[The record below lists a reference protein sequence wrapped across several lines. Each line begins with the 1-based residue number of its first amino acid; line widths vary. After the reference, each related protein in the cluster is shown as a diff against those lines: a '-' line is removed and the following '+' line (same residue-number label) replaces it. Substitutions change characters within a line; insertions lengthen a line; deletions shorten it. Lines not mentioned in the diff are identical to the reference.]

1 MQIKYSTFH
10 SIFECQSSDDLKKNL
25 TDFFG
30 RHKFM
35 PTLEVDYSYVLVKF
49 DVIALNTAQ
58 QIYNAACRLAKE
70 RQLDAAYIYYKDAL
84 LAFPNLIC
92 AMQCK
97 AQIEILRE
105 QYDVALDTLIGA
117 LNLNPKDANLLA
129 LLGFVFKK
137 IEQPDSGD
145 KFFKEALSLEKEN
158 PFANLWLRGF
168 DFTMAIFEEITPLYE
183 GLIVPYQDMVQSPF
197 LFAKA
202 LADYNEDDDMLH
214 AYDVAVS
221 ASIWESI
228 YSEERELGI
237 KVLEDV
243 LSCLDKRLA
252 EWQWLK
258 IQHVVDAVEKETGVR
273 VALIEQKNSGYPAS
287 IIDINEAMITYNPSK
302 PYCYFHLLRQ
312 ILRVRLEYLPDNL
325 KYFPEVSI
333 SDDSLQELYD
343 RYYSFLLRGFIELSS
358 SPTKEVYVTRKLKG
372 YIQSLADETITRIV
386 DVTIPKICPSLMPFM
401 LGEYLSRLKTS
412 YDSHKSWVEDPGA
425 PRSLLQPRRTSAL
438 VRAYCIQQM
447 FGVVTFPKFDPEEA
461 ELGDMQELY
470 DELAHPD
477 IEINPMHYM
486 QRAFFRYGLF
496 PYVDICP
503 QQQPAGPKLSR

>member
-1 MQIKYSTFH
+1 
-10 SIFECQSSDDLKKNL
+10 
-25 TDFFG
+25 
-30 RHKFM
+30 
-35 PTLEVDYSYVLVKF
+35 
-49 DVIALNTAQ
+49 
-58 QIYNAACRLAKE
+58 
-70 RQLDAAYIYYKDAL
+70 
-84 LAFPNLIC
+84 
-92 AMQCK
+92 
-97 AQIEILRE
+97 
-105 QYDVALDTLIGA
+105 
-117 LNLNPKDANLLA
+117 
-129 LLGFVFKK
+129 
-137 IEQPDSGD
+137 
-145 KFFKEALSLEKEN
+145 
-158 PFANLWLRGF
+158 
-168 DFTMAIFEEITPLYE
+168 
-183 GLIVPYQDMVQSPF
+183 MVQSPF

-358 SPTKEVYVTRKLKG
+358 SPKK
-372 YIQSLADETITRIV
+372 
-386 DVTIPKICPSLMPFM
+386 
-401 LGEYLSRLKTS
+401 
-412 YDSHKSWVEDPGA
+412 
-425 PRSLLQPRRTSAL
+425 
-438 VRAYCIQQM
+438 
-447 FGVVTFPKFDPEEA
+447 
-461 ELGDMQELY
+461 
-470 DELAHPD
+470 
-477 IEINPMHYM
+477 YM
-486 QRAFFRYGLF
+486 
-496 PYVDICP
+496 
-503 QQQPAGPKLSR
+503 